1 MSAIPAGPLL
11 LVSPHLDDA
20 ILSCEALVAREEPI
34 DVVTVFAGAPEPPQ
48 LGWWD
53 ARTGFPNSDESVA
66 ARRRED
72 ETAFA
77 GTPHRRTYLDLL
89 ELQHT
94 PTRTAGD
101 RETIGRAVTEW
112 LSRNPAGAIAIP
124 AGAGCSQA
132 RVARWLRRLRRQDC
146 WAPHVDH
153 LNVRNAALDALRGSG
168 GTPLLYEEV
177 PYLFGAPA
185 DREAGRAAAAGGWRA
200 EPVSVEID
208 RDRKS
213 TRIAAYASQIPHIS
227 PDEGRLD
234 DPRILPRVERYWLLR
249 RTSA

>member
-1 MSAIPAGPLL
+1 M
-11 LVSPHLDDA
+11 
-20 ILSCEALVAREEPI
+20 AREEPI

-48 LGWWD
+48 RGWWD
-53 ARTGFPNSDESVA
+53 ARTGFANSDESVA

-101 RETIGRAVTEW
+101 REKIGRAVTEW

-153 LNVRNAALDALRGSG
+153 LNVRNVVLDALRGSG
-168 GTPLLYEEV
+168 ATPLLYEEV

-185 DREAGRAAAAGGWRA
+185 DREAARAAAAGGWGT

-213 TRIAAYASQIPHIS
+213 RRIAAYASQIPHIS
-227 PDEGRLD
+227 TDEGRLD
-234 DPRILPRVERYWLLR
+234 DPLILPRVERYWLLR

>member
-1 MSAIPAGPLL
+1 M
-11 LVSPHLDDA
+11 
-20 ILSCEALVAREEPI
+20 AREEPI

-48 LGWWD
+48 RGWWD
-53 ARTGFPNSDESVA
+53 ARTGFANSDESVA

-101 RETIGRAVTEW
+101 RKTIGRAVTAW
-112 LSRNPAGAIAIP
+112 LSRNPGGTVALP

-132 RVARWLRRLRRQDC
+132 LMARWLRRLRREDC
-146 WAPHVDH
+146 SPPQHVDH
-153 LNVRNAALDALRGSG
+153 LNVRNAVLEALRGSG

-177 PYLFGAPA
+177 PYLLGTPA
-185 DREAGRAAAAGGWRA
+185 DREAERVAAAGGWRA

-208 RDRKS
+208 RDRKV
-213 TRIAAYASQIPHIS
+213 TRVAAYASQIPHIS

-234 DPRILPRVERYWLLR
+234 DSRILPPVERYWLLR

>member
-1 MSAIPAGPLL
+1 M
-11 LVSPHLDDA
+11 
-20 ILSCEALVAREEPI
+20 AREEPI
-34 DVVTVFAGAPEPPQ
+34 DVVTVFSGAPEPPQ
-48 LGWWD
+48 RGWWD
-53 ARTGFPNSDESVA
+53 ARTGFANSDESIA

-72 ETAFA
+72 EAAFT

-94 PTRTAGD
+94 PKRTAGD
-101 RETIGRAVTEW
+101 RERIGSAVTEW
-112 LSRNPAGAIAIP
+112 LTRHRAGAIAIP

-132 RVARWLRRLRRQDC
+132 RMARWLRRLRRQDC

-153 LNVRNAALDALRGSG
+153 LYVRNVVLDALRSSG

-177 PYLFGAPA
+177 PYLFGGPA
-185 DREAGRAAAAGGWRA
+185 DREADRAAAAGGWRA
-200 EPVSVEID
+200 EPLSVEID
-208 RDRKS
+208 RNRKV
-213 TRIAAYASQIPHIS
+213 TRVAAYASQIPHIS

-234 DPRILPRVERYWLLR
+234 DPRILPSVERYWLLR

>member
-1 MSAIPAGPLL
+1 M
-11 LVSPHLDDA
+11 
-20 ILSCEALVAREEPI
+20 AREEPI

-48 LGWWD
+48 RGWWD
-53 ARTGFPNSDESVA
+53 ARTGFANSDESVA

-101 RETIGRAVTEW
+101 REKIGSAVTEW

-153 LNVRNAALDALRGSG
+153 LNVRNVVLDALRGSG
-168 GTPLLYEEV
+168 ATPLLYEEV

-185 DREAGRAAAAGGWRA
+185 DREAARAAAAGGWGT

-213 TRIAAYASQIPHIS
+213 RRIAAYASQIPHIS

-234 DPRILPRVERYWLLR
+234 DPLILPRVERYWLLR